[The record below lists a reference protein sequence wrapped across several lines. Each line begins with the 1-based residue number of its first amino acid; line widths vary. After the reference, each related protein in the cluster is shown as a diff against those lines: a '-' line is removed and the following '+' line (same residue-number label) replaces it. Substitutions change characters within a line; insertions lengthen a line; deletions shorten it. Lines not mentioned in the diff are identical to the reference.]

1 MCKAQFL
8 FLDFY
13 FKNLKTYQILNK
25 RIGCINR
32 DWNAVYN
39 MKKLTLN
46 YLEKNERCECYI
58 IDFLRENL

>member
-1 MCKAQFL
+1 M
-8 FLDFY
+8 
-13 FKNLKTYQILNK
+13 LNK

-46 YLEKNERCECYI
+46 YLENNERCERYRR
-58 IDFLRENL
+58 DFLRENL